1 MNAHGIFSKL
11 SNEEYRE
18 ISHIRCKA
26 KLSEKHLTHKEILVI
41 NNLTRLLKGKSRQ
54 GSYSDKPEWVT
65 VIIGDLQNYSTF
77 IQVYKITAS
86 EGWMLSITNSYS
98 GHVEESE
105 RYKFREI
112 QDLVFWCISNLKPV
126 EFKKIK

>member
-1 MNAHGIFSKL
+1 MEFFSKL

-18 ISHIRCKA
+18 ISRIRGKA

-54 GSYSDKPEWVT
+54 GSYGDKPEWVT

-77 IQVYKITAS
+77 IQVYKITTS
-86 EGWMLSITNSYS
+86 EGWMLSITTNNYS